1 MTTACVEV
9 TADVVAVN
17 VVDDDPAGIVADAGT
32 VAAVELSDRPTT
44 APPDGAA
51 PDSVSVQVLDAPPVT
66 VPGAH
71 WRDNSV
77 TEGDVTVKDAVWV
90 TPL

>member
-1 MTTACVEV
+1 MTTVSVEV

-17 VVDDDPAGIVADAGT
+17 VVDEDPAGIVADAGT
-32 VAAVELSDRPTT
+32 VAAVELSDKLTT

-51 PDSVSVQVLDAPPVT
+51 PDSNTVQMLDAPPVT

-71 WRDNSV
+71 WMDDSV
-77 TEGDVTVKDAVWV
+77 TADGVTVSDAVWV
-90 TPL
+90 APL